1 MTTELS
7 WERNIGESLA
17 PRMKSPVATRL
28 LGRRPRADATPRT
41 DPAST
46 ERSGAGESPP
56 RGLAARLAAIVE
68 RWRAAREGRV
78 VARFAGRRWTD
89 STEREMLDALC
100 DFDRR
105 RDPFARS

>member
-7 WERNIGESLA
+7 WERNIGETLA
-17 PRMKSPVATRL
+17 PRMKSLVATRL
-28 LGRRPRADATPRT
+28 LRRRPRADATPRT

-46 ERSGAGESPP
+46 ERGGACESPR
-56 RGLAARLAAIVE
+56 RGLAAIVE
-68 RWRAAREGRV
+68 RWRTARERRIA
-78 VARFAGRRWTD
+78 ARFAGRRWTD